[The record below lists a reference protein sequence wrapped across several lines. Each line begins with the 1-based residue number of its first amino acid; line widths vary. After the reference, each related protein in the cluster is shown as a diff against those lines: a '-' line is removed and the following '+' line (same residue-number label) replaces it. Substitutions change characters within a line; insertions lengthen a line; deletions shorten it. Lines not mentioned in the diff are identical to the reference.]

1 MKRYWDSFEV
11 GFFWGIATLMAIVAA
26 GDAWLVWFI
35 FFR

>member
-1 MKRYWDSFEV
+1 MKRYWNSFEI
-11 GFFWGIATLMAIVAA
+11 GFAWTIGTLMAIVAI